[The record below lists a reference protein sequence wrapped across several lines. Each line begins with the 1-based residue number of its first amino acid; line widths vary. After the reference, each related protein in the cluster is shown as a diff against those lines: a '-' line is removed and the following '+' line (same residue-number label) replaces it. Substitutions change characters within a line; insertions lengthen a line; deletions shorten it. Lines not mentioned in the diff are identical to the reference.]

1 MKQHITKKQWDEI
14 TFKQN
19 RNMERPQFYT
29 PAELHMIGIDCTL
42 EEATRK
48 IAELQ
53 AYIEKL
59 ERKVL

>member
-1 MKQHITKKQWDEI
+1 
-14 TFKQN
+14 
-19 RNMERPQFYT
+19 MERPQFYT

-59 ERKVL
+59 ERGVL

>member
-1 MKQHITKKQWDEI
+1 MIDLNK
-14 TFKQN
+14 N

-59 ERKVL
+59 ERRVI